1 MAHGER
7 WVEIFN
13 VFSRQWGLFL
23 CIFQPS
29 LTGHALWAPD
39 ATLTRGTSFAGVT
52 SLLLPSKVMEFCG
65 RVLYAPRCLTKL
77 HPCSM
82 LPAAFTPGLLHPCA
96 HDEVGWTSAFRL
108 RAPVRHGL
116 ARVIKGVSTA

>member
-1 MAHGER
+1 MTHGER

-13 VFSRQWGLFL
+13 VFFGNGVFSFVY
-23 CIFQPS
+23 FNPS

-65 RVLYAPRCLTKL
+65 RVLCAPRRLTKL

-116 ARVIKGVSTA
+116 ARVIKGVSIA